1 MPLQRISRGFKD
13 ISLSFK
19 RHPVTNDLL
28 PLKDAD
34 AIKRAVQNLVRTNL
48 GEVFFNDLLGTR
60 ITDSLFELATD
71 DLILPIQTEIET
83 VITNFEP
90 RVSLTEVIVNA
101 QPDETSL
108 EVEIKYAIVGLSTP
122 PQTVTFIL
130 EPTRL

>member
-34 AIKRAVQNLVRTNL
+34 AIKRAVQNLVRINL

-71 DLILPIQTEIET
+71 DLILPIETEIET

-90 RVSLTEVIVNA
+90 RVSLTEVNVDA
-101 QPDETSL
+101 QPDENSL

>member
-34 AIKRAVQNLVRTNL
+34 AIKRSVQNLVRIKV
-48 GEVFFNDLLGTR
+48 GEVFFNNLIGTR
-60 ITDSLFELATD
+60 ITGSLFELATD
-71 DLILPIQTEIET
+71 DLISPIETEIET

-90 RVSLTEVIVNA
+90 RVALSEVNVTVT
-101 QPDETSL
+101 PDEYSL
-108 EVEIKYAIVGLSTP
+108 EVEISYDIVGLSTP
-122 PQTVTFIL
+122 TQTVTFIL

>member
-90 RVSLTEVIVNA
+90 RVSLTEVNVNA
-101 QPDETSL
+101 QPDENSL
-108 EVEIKYAIVGLSTP
+108 EVEIKYDIVGLSTP

>member
-34 AIKRAVQNLVRTNL
+34 AIKRSVQNLVRINV
-48 GEVFFNDLLGTR
+48 GEVFFNNLIGTR
-60 ITDSLFELATD
+60 ITGSLFELATD
-71 DLILPIQTEIET
+71 DLISPIETEIET
-83 VITNFEP
+83 VIKNFEP
-90 RVSLTEVIVNA
+90 RVALSEVNVTVT
-101 QPDETSL
+101 PDEYSL
-108 EVEIKYAIVGLSTP
+108 EVEISYDIVGLSTP
-122 PQTVTFIL
+122 TQTVTFIL